1 MRNAADIL
9 LVEDDEDLS
18 EVLADL
24 LTECGYQV
32 ATASHGLAAL
42 GYLEA
47 NPLPSLILL
56 DWMMPV
62 MDGEEFCRQKAES
75 PAIADVPVFLLSAR
89 GDPPISP
96 AEPGGRA
103 LSTSALSPT
112 ESVVRPTCASGMGGL
127 PVVAMPSDSPPG

>member
-1 MRNAADIL
+1 MRNTADIL

-24 LTECGYQV
+24 LTECGYRV

-42 GYLEA
+42 TYLAA

-75 PAIADVPVFLLSAR
+75 TVFADVPVFLLSAR
-89 GDPPISP
+89 GDPPASMV
-96 AEPGGRA
+96 A
-103 LSTSALSPT
+103 LGIQRVFRKPLLFEQLKLAID
-112 ESVVRPTCASGMGGL
+112 SVLKP
-127 PVVAMPSDSPPG
+127 